1 MTRNQRFSQFG
12 LLFSVLLLSTCM
24 AGYLS
29 AQSASPLNEPRIEAR
44 VDALLKQMTLE
55 EKVNQLVQRA
65 ADSEP
70 AEVVKGGGWEGVAAR
85 GEVGSLFNLTDPAR
99 VNAIQK
105 AAVEKSRLH
114 IPILFGLDVIHGF
127 RTDFPVPLGMSTT
140 WDPVLVEKAS
150 RVAAQEASAAG
161 VRWTFS
167 PMVDIAR
174 DARWGRIVEGA
185 GEDPYLGSLLAR
197 AYVRGYQGPRL
208 DAPGSIAACAKHY
221 VAYGAAEGG
230 RDYNTVD
237 ISDRTLRGV
246 YLPPFHAAVEAG
258 VATVMSAF
266 NPLNGVPASA
276 NGYTIKQIL
285 KGEWKFQGFVVSDWT
300 SVAELIPHGIALD
313 GETAARKAFLA
324 GVDMDMVDGLYTNL
338 VKLVRSGAVPESAL
352 DDAVR
357 RILRVKFAL
366 GLFEHP
372 YAPEGNAPADIPAA
386 SRELARTVAEES
398 FVLLK
403 NQAPSGGAPAL
414 PIGANVHSLALIG
427 PLADDAADMLGPWA
441 TARANAQDVVTLR
454 AALAERAATSRFKL
468 VYAQGTEIWGD
479 AESGFAEA
487 VDAASQADLVVMA
500 LGEDD
505 SSSGEAGSRA
515 HLDLPGNQQKLLEAV
530 AATGK
535 PIVLV
540 LFNGHPLALTP
551 VAPKASAL
559 VEAWFPGTEAGPAL
573 ARVLFGDT
581 DFSGRLTVSLPR
593 AVGQEPL
600 YYNAF
605 STGRPPE
612 GIDLSHRPMNPEE
625 RYHSRYFDEQNS
637 PLFPF
642 GFGLSY
648 TEFSYSPVTLSA
660 GKLSASETNAGKARP
675 LEVSAEVKNVGD
687 RPGTDVV
694 QLYIRQQGTSV
705 ERPGRELKGFQ
716 RVTLGPGESK
726 RVAFKLGRE
735 ELKFWNLEMKDVLEP
750 ARVTVWIAPNS
761 AAGSEVQFE
770 VTK

>member
-1 MTRNQRFSQFG
+1 MIRNKRFSYCG
-12 LLFSVLLLSTCM
+12 LLMRVLLFSLCTASSLF
-24 AGYLS
+24 
-29 AQSASPLNEPRIEAR
+29 AQSASPLNDPRIEPR

-55 EKVNQLVQRA
+55 EKVNQLVQLS
-65 ADSEP
+65 ADP
-70 AEVVKGGGWEGVAAR
+70 VPDEVARRGGWEGVAAR
-85 GEVGSLFNLTDPAR
+85 GEVGSLMNVTEPAR

-127 RTDFPVPLGMSTT
+127 RTDFPVPLGMSAT
-140 WDPVLVEKAS
+140 WDPVLVEKAA

-161 VRWTFS
+161 VRWAFS

-197 AYVRGYQGPRL
+197 AYVRGYQGSNL

-258 VATVMSAF
+258 VATLMSAF
-266 NPLNGVPASA
+266 DSLNGVPASA

-285 KGEWKFQGFVVSDWT
+285 KGEWKFQGFVVSDWAA
-300 SVAELIPHGIALD
+300 VAELIPHGIALD
-313 GETAARKAFLA
+313 GETAVRKAFLA
-324 GVDMDMVDGLYTNL
+324 GVDMDMVDGLYANL
-338 VKLVRSGAVPESAL
+338 IKLVRAGAVPESAI

-366 GLFEHP
+366 GLAEHP
-372 YAPEGNAPADIPAA
+372 YAPEGNAPAEIPAA
-386 SRELARTVAEES
+386 SRELERTVAEES

-403 NQAPSGGAPAL
+403 NEALSAGAPAL
-414 PIGANVHSLALIG
+414 PIGLNVHRLALIG

-468 VYAQGTEIWGD
+468 VYAKGTEIWGD
-479 AESGFAEA
+479 SKSGFAEA
-487 VDAASQADLVVMA
+487 ASAASQADLVVMA

-505 SSSGEAGSRA
+505 ASSGEAGSRA
-515 HLDLPGNQQKLLEAV
+515 HLGLPGNQQKLLEAV

-551 VAPKASAL
+551 VAAKVRAL

-573 ARVLFGDT
+573 AHVLFGDT

-605 STGRPPE
+605 NTGRPAE
-612 GIDLSHRPMNPEE
+612 GMDLSHRPLNSDE
-625 RYHSRYFDEQNS
+625 RYQSRYFDEQNS

-648 TEFSYSPVTLSA
+648 TKFSYSPLTLSVA
-660 GKLSASETNAGKARP
+660 RVSAAELNAEKARP
-675 LEVSAEVKNVGD
+675 LKVSAEVKNEGD
-687 RPGTDVV
+687 RPGTEVV

-705 ERPGRELKGFQ
+705 ARPVRELKGFQ
-716 RVTLGPGESK
+716 RVALDPGESK
-726 RVAFKLGRE
+726 RVEFTLGRE
-735 ELKFWNLEMKDVLEP
+735 ELKFWNLEMKDVVEP
-750 ARVTVWIAPNS
+750 ARVTVWIGPS
-761 AAGSEVQFE
+761 SVAGSEVQFE

>member
-1 MTRNQRFSQFG
+1 MTRNGRFSRLG
-12 LLFSVLLLSTCM
+12 LLILLFSLGPVSTQF
-24 AGYLS
+24 
-29 AQSASPLNEPRIEAR
+29 AQSISPLNDPPIEPR

-55 EKVNQLVQRA
+55 EKVGQLIQNTAVPEPPEVTQR
-65 ADSEP
+65 
-70 AEVVKGGGWEGVAAR
+70 GGWEAVAAR
-85 GEVGSLFNLTDPAR
+85 GEVGSLINVSDPAQ

-127 RTDFPVPLGMSTT
+127 RTDFPVPLGMSAT
-140 WDPVLVEKAS
+140 WDPALVEKVA
-150 RVAAQEASAAG
+150 RAAAQEASAAG

-185 GEDPYLGSLLAR
+185 GEDPYLGSVLAR
-197 AYVRGYQGPRL
+197 AYVRGYQGTRL
-208 DAPGSIAACAKHY
+208 DAPGSVAACAKHY

-237 ISDRTLRGV
+237 VSDRTLRGV

-258 VATVMSAF
+258 AATVMSAF
-266 NPLNGVPASA
+266 ESLNGVPASA
-276 NGYTIKQIL
+276 NAYTLKQIL
-285 KGEWKFQGFVVSDWT
+285 KGEWKFQGFVVSDWAA
-300 SVAELIPHGIALD
+300 VAELIPHGVALD

-324 GVDMDMVDGLYTNL
+324 GVDMDMVDGLYMNL

-372 YAPEGNAPADIPAA
+372 YAPGGNAPAEIPAA
-386 SRELARTVAEES
+386 TRELARTVAEES
-398 FVLLK
+398 LVLLK
-403 NQAPSGGAPAL
+403 NEPLSGGASAL
-414 PIGANVHSLALIG
+414 PIGSNVHALALIG
-427 PLADDAADMLGPWA
+427 PLADDAADMLGPWS
-441 TARANAQDVVTLR
+441 TARANPQDVVTLR
-454 AALAERAATSRFKL
+454 AALADRAAAGKFKL
-468 VYAQGTEIWGD
+468 AYAKGTEIWGD
-479 AESGFAEA
+479 SESGFAEA
-487 VDAASQADLVVMA
+487 VNAASQADLVMMA

-505 SSSGEAGSRA
+505 ASSGEAGSRA
-515 HLDLPGNQQKLLEAV
+515 HLGLPGNQQKLLEAV

-540 LFNGHPLALTP
+540 LFNGHPLALTHA
-551 VAPKASAL
+551 APKVSAL
-559 VEAWFPGTEAGPAL
+559 VEAWFPGDEAGPAL
-573 ARVLFGDT
+573 TRALFGET
-581 DFSGRLTVSLPR
+581 DFSGRLTVSMPR

-600 YYNAF
+600 YYDAF
-605 STGRPPE
+605 NTGRPAE
-612 GIDLSHRPMNPEE
+612 GIDLSHRPTTPEE
-625 RYHSRYFDEQNS
+625 RFHSRYIDEQNS

-648 TEFSYSPVTLSA
+648 TKFSYSPVSLSVA
-660 GKLSASETNAGKARP
+660 RISASQLNAGKATP

-687 RPGTDVV
+687 RPGTEVV

-705 ERPGRELKGFQ
+705 VRPVRELQGFK
-716 RVTLGPGESK
+716 RVTLDPGESK
-726 RVAFKLGRE
+726 RVEFTLGRK
-735 ELKFWNLEMKDVLEP
+735 ELKFWNLEMNDVVEP
-750 ARVTVWIAPNS
+750 ARVTVWIGPSS
-761 AAGSEVQFE
+761 AAGSQVQFE
-770 VTK
+770 ITK